1 MYTFMSYMHKTR
13 QFFSIFIITN
23 SNSICS
29 TCIKAY
35 FCIIIFI
42 FNPLSSANLQTGQKA
57 KISPREELEII
68 VTTAYLENAL

>member
-1 MYTFMSYMHKTR
+1 MYM
-13 QFFSIFIITN
+13 
-23 SNSICS
+23 
-29 TCIKAY
+29 
-35 FCIIIFI
+35 CIIIFI